1 MDRCEN
7 DRRTAVGTD
16 ERVIE
21 DFDPD
26 RAHGGQYT
34 QPMMIE
40 RVDPRPRPPDS
51 DWEKAKLLTLSQAER
66 HQHGTCDK
74 YRCTRSRRYFFAVL
88 SLYADLRVPNLD
100 AVIFTVRKRNDEGQ
114 RAQQNQNR
122 SDGCGDLQL
131 EIPSSTVSQ
140 LIVPPE

>member
-1 MDRCEN
+1 
-7 DRRTAVGTD
+7 
-16 ERVIE
+16 
-21 DFDPD
+21 
-26 RAHGGQYT
+26 
-34 QPMMIE
+34 MMIE
-40 RVDPRPRPPDS
+40 RVNPISPSRFRLGRKRTIDS
-51 DWEKAKLLTLSQAER
+51 FSSRAPQTR
-66 HQHGTCDK
+66 CDK
-74 YRCTRSRRYFFAVL
+74 FAARSRRYFFAVL